1 MPLNKKTQWL
11 FFIRNYFLA
20 ISTMNNDVTKPFDR
34 FWALLK
40 PDSKDISDIYL
51 FAIIGGVLSLG
62 LPLGIQAIINFI
74 QAGKVSTSWF
84 LLVGLVV
91 SAIGF
96 SGYMNIAQLRITENL
111 QQRIFARSSLEFATR
126 IPKIQ
131 LRELLMRYAPEW
143 TNRFFDTLTI
153 QKGISKLLIDFTAA
167 SLQIIFGLILLSFY
181 HPFFIIFGFALLILL
196 ALIFRMTAKRGFV
209 TSLAESKYKYK
220 VANWLEEV
228 ARNRMTFKHLGSN
241 GILLKRT
248 DDYLQGYLK
257 SRDAHFKVLMQ
268 QYIYLIGFKVLIA
281 LALLIIGG
289 LLVLN
294 QQMNIGQFVAAE
306 IIIVLVLNSVE
317 KLIVSLE
324 MVYDVLTAIEKI
336 GEITD
341 LPLDAQEGLIMQQT
355 EAFTIEIDQLEY
367 LTTWSH
373 TPLLS
378 NLSCRFEAG
387 KFYHIQDF
395 KGNQAQGLFLMITA
409 MALPNKGQ
417 VLINGV
423 PTSNLHPEKLRS
435 QIASLSYHDQLIYG
449 TVLDNIVMG
458 RNFTIEQVT
467 EVATA
472 IGLNQ
477 HVFALT
483 DAYQTVLN
491 PEASTLDRQLIT
503 LIILCRALIAKPAV
517 LLWDTHIHY
526 LPNHELE
533 LVLNHL
539 QQNFKGTVLMASI
552 HENNLSLIHEKLIL
566 C

>member
-1 MPLNKKTQWL
+1 MNK
-11 FFIRNYFLA
+11 
-20 ISTMNNDVTKPFDR
+20 DVSKPYER

-51 FAIIGGVLSLG
+51 FAIIGGLLSLG

-111 QQRIFARSSLEFATR
+111 QQRIFTRSALEFATR

-131 LRELLMRYAPEW
+131 LRELLLRYAPEW

-167 SLQIIFGLILLSFY
+167 SLQILFGLILLSFY
-181 HPFFIIFGFALLILL
+181 HPFFIIFGFALLLL
-196 ALIFRMTAKRGFV
+196 LILIFRMTAKRGFV
-209 TSLAESKYKYK
+209 TSLDESKYKYK

-228 ARNRMTFKHLGSN
+228 ARNRLTFKHLGNN
-241 GILLKRT
+241 GILLKRSDT
-248 DDYLQGYLK
+248 YLQGYLK
-257 SRDAHFKVLMQ
+257 SRDAHFKVLVQ
-268 QYIYLIGFKVLIA
+268 QYKYLIGFKMLIA

-289 LLVLN
+289 LLVLS

-341 LPLDAQEGLIMQQT
+341 LPLDSEEG
-355 EAFTIEIDQLEY
+355 IELQKVPALAIEVSELEY
-367 LTTWSH
+367 QTSWSQ
-373 TPLLS
+373 TPLLA

-395 KGNQAQGLFLMITA
+395 EGNKAQGLFLMITA

-417 VLINGV
+417 VLINGI
-423 PTSNLHPEKLRS
+423 PTSNLNVDTLRT
-435 QIASLSYHDQLIYG
+435 QIASLSHHDQLIYG
-449 TVLDNIVMG
+449 TVLENITMG
-458 RNFTIEQVT
+458 RNCDISQVM
-467 EVATA
+467 ELAAA
-472 IGLNQ
+472 IGLD
-477 HVFALT
+477 HKVLALT

-503 LIILCRALIAKPAV
+503 LVLLCRALVSNPAV
-517 LLWDTHIHY
+517 ILWDTHTHY
-526 LPNHELE
+526 LSNTTLE
-533 LVLNHL
+533 SVLKYLTNAY
-539 QQNFKGTVLMASI
+539 KGTLLLASI
-552 HENNLSLIHEKLIL
+552 DEHNLSLNHEKLIL

>member
-1 MPLNKKTQWL
+1 MNK
-11 FFIRNYFLA
+11 
-20 ISTMNNDVTKPFDR
+20 DVTKPYER

-51 FAIIGGVLSLG
+51 FAIIGGLLSLG

-111 QQRIFARSSLEFATR
+111 QQRIFTRSALEFATR
-126 IPKIQ
+126 MPKIQ
-131 LRELLMRYAPEW
+131 LRELLLRYAPEW

-167 SLQIIFGLILLSFY
+167 TLQILFGLILLSFY
-181 HPFFIIFGFALLILL
+181 HPFFIIFGFALLLLL
-196 ALIFRMTAKRGFV
+196 AFIFRMTAKRGFV
-209 TSLAESKYKYK
+209 TSLDESKYKYK
-220 VANWLEEV
+220 IANWLEEI
-228 ARNRMTFKHLGSN
+228 ARNRLTFKHLGSS
-241 GILLKRT
+241 GILLKRSDT
-248 DDYLQGYLK
+248 FLQGYLK
-257 SRDAHFKVLMQ
+257 SRDAHFKVLVQ
-268 QYIYLIGFKVLIA
+268 QYKYLIGFKVLIA

-341 LPLDAQEGLIMQQT
+341 LPLDSEEGIQLQKEEALTIDIQQLVY
-355 EAFTIEIDQLEY
+355 Q
-367 LTTWSH
+367 TTWSQ
-373 TPLLS
+373 TPLLQQ
-378 NLSCRFEAG
+378 LSCRFEAG

-395 KGNQAQGLFLMITA
+395 EGNQAQGLFLMIAA
-409 MALPNKGQ
+409 MALPNEGQ
-417 VLINGV
+417 VLINGI
-423 PTSNLHPEKLRS
+423 PTSNLCAQTLRS
-435 QIASLSYHDQLIYG
+435 QIASLSHHDQLIYG
-449 TVLDNIVMG
+449 SVLENILMG
-458 RNFTIEQVT
+458 RDHSVEQVLSI
-467 EVATA
+467 AAA
-472 IGLNQ
+472 IGLDQ
-477 HVFALT
+477 KVMELT
-483 DAYQTVLN
+483 NAYQTILN

-503 LIILCRALIAKPAV
+503 LVILCRALIAAPSV
-517 LLWDTHIHY
+517 LLWDTHTHY
-526 LPNHELE
+526 LSNSTLE
-533 LVLNHL
+533 IVLKYLEN
-539 QQNFKGTVLMASI
+539 NYKGTVLLASI
-552 HENNLSLIHEKLIL
+552 NEHNLSLNHEKLIL

>member
-1 MPLNKKTQWL
+1 
-11 FFIRNYFLA
+11 
-20 ISTMNNDVTKPFDR
+20 MNNDVTKPFDR

-96 SGYMNIAQLRITENL
+96 SGYMNIAQLRITESL

-131 LRELLMRYAPEW
+131 LRELLLRYAPEW

-167 SLQIIFGLILLSFY
+167 SLQILFGLILLSFY
-181 HPFFIIFGFALLILL
+181 HPFFIIFGFALLLL
-196 ALIFRMTAKRGFV
+196 LVWIFRMTAKRGFV
-209 TSLAESKYKYK
+209 TSLDESKYKYK
-220 VANWLEEV
+220 VANWLEEI

-257 SRDAHFKVLMQ
+257 SRDAHFKVLVQ

-341 LPLDAQEGLIMQQT
+341 LPLDTTEGLSIEKT
-355 EAFTIEIDQLEY
+355 DALNIEIDQLEY
-367 LTTWSH
+367 QTTWSR

-378 NLSCRFEAG
+378 NLTCHFEAG

-395 KGNQAQGLFLMITA
+395 KGNQAQGLFLMIAA

-423 PTSNLHPEKLRS
+423 PTSNLQPEHLRA
-435 QIASLSYHDQLIYG
+435 QIASLSHHDQLIYG
-449 TVLDNIVMG
+449 TVLENIVMG
-458 RNFTIEQVT
+458 RNYSIEQVLA
-467 EVATA
+467 VATA
-472 IGLNQ
+472 VGLDQ
-477 HVFALT
+477 HVLALT

-503 LIILCRALIAKPAV
+503 LVILCRALIAQPAV
-517 LLWDTHIHY
+517 LLWDTHNHY
-526 LPNHELE
+526 LPHTELE
-533 LVLNHL
+533 AVLNHL
-539 QQNFKGTVLMASI
+539 QQNFKGTLLLASI
-552 HENNLSLIHEKLIL
+552 HENNVSLIHEKLIL

>member
-1 MPLNKKTQWL
+1 MNK
-11 FFIRNYFLA
+11 
-20 ISTMNNDVTKPFDR
+20 DVSKPYER

-51 FAIIGGVLSLG
+51 FAIIGGLLSLG

-111 QQRIFARSSLEFATR
+111 QQRIFTRSALEFATR

-131 LRELLMRYAPEW
+131 LRELLLRYAPEW

-167 SLQIIFGLILLSFY
+167 SLQILFGLILLSFY
-181 HPFFIIFGFALLILL
+181 HPFFIIFGFALLLL
-196 ALIFRMTAKRGFV
+196 LILIFRMTAKRGFV
-209 TSLAESKYKYK
+209 TSLDESKYKYK

-228 ARNRMTFKHLGSN
+228 ARNRLTFKHLGNN
-241 GILLKRT
+241 GILLKRSDT
-248 DDYLQGYLK
+248 YLQGYLK
-257 SRDAHFKVLMQ
+257 SRDAHFKVLVQ
-268 QYIYLIGFKVLIA
+268 QYKYLIGFKMLIA

-289 LLVLN
+289 LLVLS

-341 LPLDAQEGLIMQQT
+341 LPLDSEEG
-355 EAFTIEIDQLEY
+355 IELQKVPALAIEVSELEY
-367 LTTWSH
+367 QTSWSQ
-373 TPLLS
+373 TPLLA

-395 KGNQAQGLFLMITA
+395 EGNKAQGLFLMITA

-417 VLINGV
+417 VLINGI
-423 PTSNLHPEKLRS
+423 PTSNLNVDTLRT
-435 QIASLSYHDQLIYG
+435 QIASLSHHDQLIYG
-449 TVLDNIVMG
+449 TVLENITMG
-458 RNFTIEQVT
+458 RNFDISQVM
-467 EVATA
+467 ELAAA
-472 IGLNQ
+472 IGLD
-477 HVFALT
+477 HKVLALT

-503 LIILCRALIAKPAV
+503 LVLLCRALVSNPAV
-517 LLWDTHIHY
+517 ILWDTHTHY
-526 LPNHELE
+526 LSNTTLE
-533 LVLNHL
+533 SVLKYL
-539 QQNFKGTVLMASI
+539 TDAYKGTLLLASI
-552 HENNLSLIHEKLIL
+552 DEHNLSLNHEKLIL

>member
-1 MPLNKKTQWL
+1 MNK
-11 FFIRNYFLA
+11 
-20 ISTMNNDVTKPFDR
+20 DVSKPYER

-51 FAIIGGVLSLG
+51 FAIIGGLLSLG

-111 QQRIFARSSLEFATR
+111 QQRIFTRSALEFATR

-131 LRELLMRYAPEW
+131 LRELLLRYAPEW

-167 SLQIIFGLILLSFY
+167 SLQILFGLILLSFY
-181 HPFFIIFGFALLILL
+181 HPFFIIFGFALLLL
-196 ALIFRMTAKRGFV
+196 LILIFRMTAKRGFV
-209 TSLAESKYKYK
+209 TSLDESKYKYK

-228 ARNRMTFKHLGSN
+228 ARNRLTFKHLGNN
-241 GILLKRT
+241 GILLKRSDT
-248 DDYLQGYLK
+248 YLQGYLK
-257 SRDAHFKVLMQ
+257 SRDAHFKVLVQ
-268 QYIYLIGFKVLIA
+268 QYKYLIGFKMLIA

-289 LLVLN
+289 LLVLS

-341 LPLDAQEGLIMQQT
+341 LPLDSEEGIELQQVP
-355 EAFTIEIDQLEY
+355 ALAIEVAQLEY
-367 LTTWSH
+367 QTSWSQ
-373 TPLLS
+373 TPLLA

-395 KGNQAQGLFLMITA
+395 EGNKAQGLFLMITA

-417 VLINGV
+417 VLINGI
-423 PTSNLHPEKLRS
+423 PTSNLNVQTLRT
-435 QIASLSYHDQLIYG
+435 QIASLSHHDQLIYG
-449 TVLDNIVMG
+449 TVLENITMG
-458 RNFTIEQVT
+458 RNCDISVVMELAV
-467 EVATA
+467 A
-472 IGLNQ
+472 IGLD
-477 HVFALT
+477 HKVLVLT

-503 LIILCRALIAKPAV
+503 LVLLCRALVANPAV
-517 LLWDTHIHY
+517 ILWDTHTHY
-526 LPNHELE
+526 LSNTTLE
-533 LVLNHL
+533 SVLKYLTNAY
-539 QQNFKGTVLMASI
+539 KGTLLLASI
-552 HENNLSLIHEKLIL
+552 DEHNLSLNHEKLIL

>member
-1 MPLNKKTQWL
+1 MQSL
-11 FFIRNYFLA
+11 FFTHNYFLA
-20 ISTMNNDVTKPFDR
+20 ISIMNKDVSKPYER

-51 FAIIGGVLSLG
+51 FAIIGGLLSLG

-111 QQRIFARSSLEFATR
+111 QQRIFTRSALEFATR

-131 LRELLMRYAPEW
+131 LRELLLRYAPEW

-167 SLQIIFGLILLSFY
+167 SLQILFGLILLSFY
-181 HPFFIIFGFALLILL
+181 HPFFIIFGFALLLL
-196 ALIFRMTAKRGFV
+196 LILIFRMTAKRGFV
-209 TSLAESKYKYK
+209 TSLDESKYKYK

-228 ARNRMTFKHLGSN
+228 ARNRLTFKHLGNN
-241 GILLKRT
+241 GILLKRSDT
-248 DDYLQGYLK
+248 YLQGYLK
-257 SRDAHFKVLMQ
+257 SRDAHFKVLVQ
-268 QYIYLIGFKVLIA
+268 QYKYLIGFKMLIA

-289 LLVLN
+289 LLVLS

-341 LPLDAQEGLIMQQT
+341 LPLDSEEG
-355 EAFTIEIDQLEY
+355 IELQKVPALAIEVSELEY
-367 LTTWSH
+367 QTSWSQ
-373 TPLLS
+373 TPLLA

-395 KGNQAQGLFLMITA
+395 EGNKAQGLFLMITA

-417 VLINGV
+417 VLINGI
-423 PTSNLHPEKLRS
+423 PTSNLNVDTLRT
-435 QIASLSYHDQLIYG
+435 QIASLSHHDQLIYG
-449 TVLDNIVMG
+449 TVLENITMG
-458 RNFTIEQVT
+458 RNCDISQVM
-467 EVATA
+467 ELAAA
-472 IGLNQ
+472 IGLD
-477 HVFALT
+477 HKVLALT

-503 LIILCRALIAKPAV
+503 LVLLCRALIANPAV
-517 LLWDTHIHY
+517 ILWDTHTHY
-526 LPNHELE
+526 LSNTTLE
-533 LVLNHL
+533 SVLKYL
-539 QQNFKGTVLMASI
+539 TDAYEGTLLLASI
-552 HENNLSLIHEKLIL
+552 DEHNLSLNHEKLIL

>member
-1 MPLNKKTQWL
+1 MNK
-11 FFIRNYFLA
+11 
-20 ISTMNNDVTKPFDR
+20 DVTKPYER

-51 FAIIGGVLSLG
+51 FAIIGGLLSLG

-111 QQRIFARSSLEFATR
+111 QQRIFTRSALEFATR
-126 IPKIQ
+126 MPKIQ
-131 LRELLMRYAPEW
+131 LRELLLRYAPEW

-167 SLQIIFGLILLSFY
+167 TLQILFGLILLSFY
-181 HPFFIIFGFALLILL
+181 HPFFIIFGFALLLLL
-196 ALIFRMTAKRGFV
+196 AFIFRMTAKRGFV
-209 TSLAESKYKYK
+209 TSLDESKYKYK
-220 VANWLEEV
+220 IANWLEEI
-228 ARNRMTFKHLGSN
+228 ARNRLTFKHLGSS
-241 GILLKRT
+241 GILLKRSDT
-248 DDYLQGYLK
+248 FLQGYLK
-257 SRDAHFKVLMQ
+257 SRDAHFKVLVQ
-268 QYIYLIGFKVLIA
+268 QYKYLIGFKVLIA

-341 LPLDAQEGLIMQQT
+341 LPLDSEEGIQLQKEEALTIDIQQLVY
-355 EAFTIEIDQLEY
+355 Q
-367 LTTWSH
+367 TTWSQ
-373 TPLLS
+373 TPILQQ
-378 NLSCRFEAG
+378 LSCRFEAG

-395 KGNQAQGLFLMITA
+395 EGNQAQGLFLMIAA
-409 MALPNKGQ
+409 MALPNEGQ
-417 VLINGV
+417 VLINGI
-423 PTSNLHPEKLRS
+423 PTSNLCAQTLRS
-435 QIASLSYHDQLIYG
+435 QIASLSHHDQLIYG
-449 TVLDNIVMG
+449 SVLENILMG
-458 RNFTIEQVT
+458 RDHSLDHVLSI
-467 EVATA
+467 AAA
-472 IGLNQ
+472 IGLDQ
-477 HVFALT
+477 KVMELT
-483 DAYQTVLN
+483 NAYQTILN

-503 LIILCRALIAKPAV
+503 LVILCRALVAAPSV
-517 LLWDTHIHY
+517 LLWDTHTHY
-526 LPNHELE
+526 LSNSTLE
-533 LVLNHL
+533 TVLKYLEN
-539 QQNFKGTVLMASI
+539 NYKGTVLLASI
-552 HENNLSLIHEKLIL
+552 NEHNLSLNHEKLIL

>member
-1 MPLNKKTQWL
+1 MQSL
-11 FFIRNYFLA
+11 FFTHNYFLA
-20 ISTMNNDVTKPFDR
+20 ISIMNKDVSKPYER

-51 FAIIGGVLSLG
+51 FAIIGGLLSLG

-111 QQRIFARSSLEFATR
+111 QQRIFTRSALEFATR

-131 LRELLMRYAPEW
+131 LRELLLRYAPEW

-167 SLQIIFGLILLSFY
+167 SLQILFGLILLSFY
-181 HPFFIIFGFALLILL
+181 HPFFIIFGFALLLL
-196 ALIFRMTAKRGFV
+196 LILIFRMTAKRGFV
-209 TSLAESKYKYK
+209 TSLDESKYKYK

-228 ARNRMTFKHLGSN
+228 ARNRLTFKHLGNN
-241 GILLKRT
+241 GILLKRSDT
-248 DDYLQGYLK
+248 YLQGYLK
-257 SRDAHFKVLMQ
+257 SRDAHFKVLVQ
-268 QYIYLIGFKVLIA
+268 QYKYLIGFKMLIA

-289 LLVLN
+289 LLVLS

-341 LPLDAQEGLIMQQT
+341 LPLDSEEG
-355 EAFTIEIDQLEY
+355 IELQKVPALAIEVSELEY
-367 LTTWSH
+367 QTSWSQ
-373 TPLLS
+373 TPLLA

-395 KGNQAQGLFLMITA
+395 EGNKAQGLFLMITA

-417 VLINGV
+417 VLINGI
-423 PTSNLHPEKLRS
+423 PTSNLNVDTLRT
-435 QIASLSYHDQLIYG
+435 QIASLSHHDQLIYG
-449 TVLDNIVMG
+449 TVLENITMG
-458 RNFTIEQVT
+458 RNCDISQVM
-467 EVATA
+467 ELAAA
-472 IGLNQ
+472 IGLD
-477 HVFALT
+477 HKVLALT

-503 LIILCRALIAKPAV
+503 LVLLCRALIANPAV
-517 LLWDTHIHY
+517 ILWDTHTHY
-526 LPNHELE
+526 LSNTTLE
-533 LVLNHL
+533 SVLKYL
-539 QQNFKGTVLMASI
+539 TYAYKGTLLLASI
-552 HENNLSLIHEKLIL
+552 DEHNLSLNHEKLIL

>member
-1 MPLNKKTQWL
+1 MNK
-11 FFIRNYFLA
+11 
-20 ISTMNNDVTKPFDR
+20 DVSKPYER

-51 FAIIGGVLSLG
+51 FAIIGGLLSLG

-111 QQRIFARSSLEFATR
+111 QQRIFTRSALEFATR

-131 LRELLMRYAPEW
+131 LRELLLRYAPEW

-167 SLQIIFGLILLSFY
+167 SLQILFGLILLSFY
-181 HPFFIIFGFALLILL
+181 HPFFIIFGFALLLL
-196 ALIFRMTAKRGFV
+196 LILIFRMTAKRGFV
-209 TSLAESKYKYK
+209 TSLDESKYKYK

-228 ARNRMTFKHLGSN
+228 ARNRLTFKHLGNN
-241 GILLKRT
+241 GILLKRSDT
-248 DDYLQGYLK
+248 YLQGYLK
-257 SRDAHFKVLMQ
+257 SRDAHFKVLVQ
-268 QYIYLIGFKVLIA
+268 QYKYLIGFKMLIA

-289 LLVLN
+289 LLVLS

-341 LPLDAQEGLIMQQT
+341 LPLDSEEG
-355 EAFTIEIDQLEY
+355 IELQKVPALAIEVSELEY
-367 LTTWSH
+367 QTSWSQ
-373 TPLLS
+373 TPLLA

-395 KGNQAQGLFLMITA
+395 EGNKAQGLFLMITA

-417 VLINGV
+417 VLINGI
-423 PTSNLHPEKLRS
+423 PTSNLNVDTLRT
-435 QIASLSYHDQLIYG
+435 QIASLSHHDQLIYG
-449 TVLDNIVMG
+449 TVLENITMG
-458 RNFTIEQVT
+458 RNFDISQVM
-467 EVATA
+467 ELAAA
-472 IGLNQ
+472 IGLD
-477 HVFALT
+477 HKVLALT

-491 PEASTLDRQLIT
+491 PEASTLDRQLVT
-503 LIILCRALIAKPAV
+503 LVLLCRALVSNPAV
-517 LLWDTHIHY
+517 ILWDTHTHY
-526 LPNHELE
+526 LSNTTLE
-533 LVLNHL
+533 SVLKYL
-539 QQNFKGTVLMASI
+539 TDAYKGTLLLASI
-552 HENNLSLIHEKLIL
+552 DEHNLSLNHEKLIL

>member
-1 MPLNKKTQWL
+1 MNK
-11 FFIRNYFLA
+11 
-20 ISTMNNDVTKPFDR
+20 DVTKPYER

-51 FAIIGGVLSLG
+51 FAIIGGLLSLG

-111 QQRIFARSSLEFATR
+111 QQRIFTRSALEFATR
-126 IPKIQ
+126 MPKIQ
-131 LRELLMRYAPEW
+131 LRELLLRYAPEW

-167 SLQIIFGLILLSFY
+167 TLQILFGLILLSFY
-181 HPFFIIFGFALLILL
+181 HPFFIIFGFALLLLL
-196 ALIFRMTAKRGFV
+196 AFIFRMTAKRGFV
-209 TSLAESKYKYK
+209 TSLDESKYKYK
-220 VANWLEEV
+220 IANWLEEI
-228 ARNRMTFKHLGSN
+228 ARNRLTFKHLGSS
-241 GILLKRT
+241 GILLKRSDT
-248 DDYLQGYLK
+248 FLQGYLK
-257 SRDAHFKVLMQ
+257 SRDAHFKVLVQ
-268 QYIYLIGFKVLIA
+268 QYKYLIGFKVLIA

-341 LPLDAQEGLIMQQT
+341 LPLDSEEGIQLQKEEALTIDIQQLVY
-355 EAFTIEIDQLEY
+355 Q
-367 LTTWSH
+367 TTWSQ
-373 TPLLS
+373 TPLLQE
-378 NLSCRFEAG
+378 LSCRFEAG

-395 KGNQAQGLFLMITA
+395 EGNQAQGLFLMIAA
-409 MALPNKGQ
+409 MALPNEGQ
-417 VLINGV
+417 VLINGI
-423 PTSNLHPEKLRS
+423 PTSNLCAQTLRS
-435 QIASLSYHDQLIYG
+435 QIASLSHHDQLIYG
-449 TVLDNIVMG
+449 SVLENILMG
-458 RNFTIEQVT
+458 RDYSVEQVLSI
-467 EVATA
+467 AAA
-472 IGLNQ
+472 IGLDQ
-477 HVFALT
+477 KVMELT
-483 DAYQTVLN
+483 NAYQTILN

-503 LIILCRALIAKPAV
+503 LVILCRALIAAPSV
-517 LLWDTHIHY
+517 LLWDTHTHY
-526 LPNHELE
+526 LSNSTLE
-533 LVLNHL
+533 IVLKYLEN
-539 QQNFKGTVLMASI
+539 NYKGTVLLASI
-552 HENNLSLIHEKLIL
+552 NEHNLSLNHEKLIL

>member
-1 MPLNKKTQWL
+1 
-11 FFIRNYFLA
+11 
-20 ISTMNNDVTKPFDR
+20 MNQDVSKPYER

-51 FAIIGGVLSLG
+51 FAIIGGLLSLG

-111 QQRIFARSSLEFATR
+111 QQRIFTRSALEFATR

-131 LRELLMRYAPEW
+131 LRELLLRYAPEW

-167 SLQIIFGLILLSFY
+167 SLQILFGLILLSFY
-181 HPFFIIFGFALLILL
+181 HPFFIIFGFALLLL
-196 ALIFRMTAKRGFV
+196 LILIFRMTAKRGFV
-209 TSLAESKYKYK
+209 TSLDESKYKYK

-228 ARNRMTFKHLGSN
+228 ARNRLTFKHLGNN
-241 GILLKRT
+241 GILLKRSDT
-248 DDYLQGYLK
+248 YLQGYLK
-257 SRDAHFKVLMQ
+257 SRDAHFKVLVQ
-268 QYIYLIGFKVLIA
+268 QYKYLIGFKMLIA

-289 LLVLN
+289 LLVLS

-341 LPLDAQEGLIMQQT
+341 LPLDPEEG
-355 EAFTIEIDQLEY
+355 IELQKVPALAIEVSELEY
-367 LTTWSH
+367 QTSWSQ
-373 TPLLS
+373 TPLLA

-395 KGNQAQGLFLMITA
+395 EGNKAQGLFLMITA

-417 VLINGV
+417 VLINGI
-423 PTSNLHPEKLRS
+423 PTSNLNVDTLRT
-435 QIASLSYHDQLIYG
+435 QIASLSHHDQLIYG
-449 TVLDNIVMG
+449 TVLENITMG
-458 RNFTIEQVT
+458 RNCDISQVM
-467 EVATA
+467 ELAAA
-472 IGLNQ
+472 IGLD
-477 HVFALT
+477 HKVLALT

-503 LIILCRALIAKPAV
+503 LVLLCRALVSNPAV
-517 LLWDTHIHY
+517 ILWDTHTHY
-526 LPNHELE
+526 LSNTTLE
-533 LVLNHL
+533 GVLKYLTNAY
-539 QQNFKGTVLMASI
+539 KGTLLLASI
-552 HENNLSLIHEKLIL
+552 DEHNLSLNHEKLIL

>member
-1 MPLNKKTQWL
+1 MNK
-11 FFIRNYFLA
+11 
-20 ISTMNNDVTKPFDR
+20 DVTKPYER

-51 FAIIGGVLSLG
+51 FAIIGGLLSLG

-111 QQRIFARSSLEFATR
+111 QQRIFTRSALEFATR
-126 IPKIQ
+126 MPKIQ
-131 LRELLMRYAPEW
+131 LRELLLRYAPEW

-167 SLQIIFGLILLSFY
+167 TLQILFGLILLSFY
-181 HPFFIIFGFALLILL
+181 HPFFIIFGFALLLLL
-196 ALIFRMTAKRGFV
+196 AFIFRMTAKRGFV
-209 TSLAESKYKYK
+209 TSLDESKYKYK
-220 VANWLEEV
+220 IANWLEEI
-228 ARNRMTFKHLGSN
+228 ARNRLTFKHLGSS
-241 GILLKRT
+241 GILLKRSDT
-248 DDYLQGYLK
+248 FLQGYLK
-257 SRDAHFKVLMQ
+257 SRDAHFKVLVQ
-268 QYIYLIGFKVLIA
+268 QYKYLIGFKVLIA

-341 LPLDAQEGLIMQQT
+341 LPLDSEEGIQLQKEEALTIDIQQLVY
-355 EAFTIEIDQLEY
+355 Q
-367 LTTWSH
+367 TTWSQ
-373 TPLLS
+373 TPLLQQ
-378 NLSCRFEAG
+378 LSCRFEAG

-395 KGNQAQGLFLMITA
+395 EGNQAQGLFLMIAA
-409 MALPNKGQ
+409 MALPNEGQ
-417 VLINGV
+417 VLINGI
-423 PTSNLHPEKLRS
+423 PTSNLCAQTLRS
-435 QIASLSYHDQLIYG
+435 QIASLSHHDQLIYG
-449 TVLDNIVMG
+449 SVLENILMG
-458 RNFTIEQVT
+458 RDHSLDHVLSI
-467 EVATA
+467 AAA
-472 IGLNQ
+472 IGLDQ
-477 HVFALT
+477 KVMELT
-483 DAYQTVLN
+483 NAYQTILN

-503 LIILCRALIAKPAV
+503 LVILCRALVAAPSV
-517 LLWDTHIHY
+517 LLWDTHTHY
-526 LPNHELE
+526 LSNSTLE
-533 LVLNHL
+533 TVLKYLEN
-539 QQNFKGTVLMASI
+539 NYKGTVLLASI
-552 HENNLSLIHEKLIL
+552 NEHNLSLNHEKLIL

>member
-1 MPLNKKTQWL
+1 
-11 FFIRNYFLA
+11 
-20 ISTMNNDVTKPFDR
+20 MNNDVTKPFDR

-96 SGYMNIAQLRITENL
+96 SGYMNIAQLRITESL

-131 LRELLMRYAPEW
+131 LRELLLRYAPEW

-167 SLQIIFGLILLSFY
+167 SLQILFGLILLSFY
-181 HPFFIIFGFALLILL
+181 HPFFIIFGFALLLL
-196 ALIFRMTAKRGFV
+196 LVWIFRMTAKRGFV
-209 TSLAESKYKYK
+209 TSLQESKYKYK
-220 VANWLEEV
+220 VANWLEEI
-228 ARNRMTFKHLGSN
+228 ARNRMTFKHLGSG

-257 SRDAHFKVLMQ
+257 SRDAHFKVLVQ

-341 LPLDAQEGLIMQQT
+341 LPLDTPDGLIIEKT
-355 EAFTIEIDQLEY
+355 DALTIEIDQLEY
-367 LTTWSH
+367 LTTWSRN
-373 TPLLS
+373 PLLS

-395 KGNQAQGLFLMITA
+395 KGNQAQGLFLMIAA

-423 PTSNLHPEKLRS
+423 PTSNLQPEKLRA
-435 QIASLSYHDQLIYG
+435 QIASLSHHDQLIYG
-449 TVLDNIVMG
+449 TVLENIVMG
-458 RNFTIEQVT
+458 RNYTIEQVLA
-467 EVATA
+467 VATA
-472 IGLNQ
+472 VGLDR
-477 HVFALT
+477 HVLALT

-503 LIILCRALIAKPAV
+503 LVILCRALIARPAV
-517 LLWDTHIHY
+517 LLWDTHNHY
-526 LPNHELE
+526 LPNDELE
-533 LVLNHL
+533 VVLNHL
-539 QQNFKGTVLMASI
+539 QQHYKGTVLLASI

>member
-1 MPLNKKTQWL
+1 MQSL
-11 FFIRNYFLA
+11 FFTHNYFLA
-20 ISTMNNDVTKPFDR
+20 ISIMNKDVSKPYER

-51 FAIIGGVLSLG
+51 FAIIGGLLSLG

-111 QQRIFARSSLEFATR
+111 QQRIFTRSALEFATR

-131 LRELLMRYAPEW
+131 LRELLLRYAPEW

-167 SLQIIFGLILLSFY
+167 SLQILFGLILLSFY
-181 HPFFIIFGFALLILL
+181 HPFFIIFGFALLLL
-196 ALIFRMTAKRGFV
+196 LILIFRMTAKRGFV
-209 TSLAESKYKYK
+209 TSLDESKYKYK

-228 ARNRMTFKHLGSN
+228 ARNRLTFKHLGNN
-241 GILLKRT
+241 GILLKRSDT
-248 DDYLQGYLK
+248 YLQGYLK
-257 SRDAHFKVLMQ
+257 SRDAHFKVLVQ
-268 QYIYLIGFKVLIA
+268 QYKYLIGFKMLIA

-289 LLVLN
+289 LLVLS

-341 LPLDAQEGLIMQQT
+341 LPLDSEEG
-355 EAFTIEIDQLEY
+355 IELQKVPALAIEVSELEY
-367 LTTWSH
+367 QTSWSQ
-373 TPLLS
+373 TPLLA

-395 KGNQAQGLFLMITA
+395 EGNKAQGLFLMITA
-409 MALPNKGQ
+409 MAVPNKGQ
-417 VLINGV
+417 VLINGI
-423 PTSNLHPEKLRS
+423 PTSNLNVDTLRT
-435 QIASLSYHDQLIYG
+435 QIASLSHHDQLIYG
-449 TVLDNIVMG
+449 TVLENITMG
-458 RNFTIEQVT
+458 RNCDISQVM
-467 EVATA
+467 ELAAA
-472 IGLNQ
+472 IGLD
-477 HVFALT
+477 HKVLALT

-503 LIILCRALIAKPAV
+503 LVLLCRALVSNPAV
-517 LLWDTHIHY
+517 ILWDTHTHY
-526 LPNHELE
+526 LSNTTLE
-533 LVLNHL
+533 SVLKYL
-539 QQNFKGTVLMASI
+539 TDAYEGTLLLASI
-552 HENNLSLIHEKLIL
+552 DEHNLSLNHEKLIL

>member
-1 MPLNKKTQWL
+1 MNK
-11 FFIRNYFLA
+11 NV
-20 ISTMNNDVTKPFDR
+20 NKPFER

-51 FAIIGGVLSLG
+51 FAIVGGVLSLG

-111 QQRIFARSSLEFATR
+111 QQRIFTRSSLEFATR
-126 IPKIQ
+126 MPKIQ
-131 LRELLMRYAPEW
+131 LRELLLRYAPEW

-167 SLQIIFGLILLSFY
+167 SLQILFGLILLSFY
-181 HPFFIIFGFALLILL
+181 HPFFIIFGFALLLLL
-196 ALIFRMTAKRGFV
+196 AFIFRMTARKGFV
-209 TSLAESKYKYK
+209 TSLEESKYKYK
-220 VANWLEEV
+220 VANWLEEI
-228 ARNRMTFKHLGSN
+228 ARNRMTFKHLGN
-241 GILLKRT
+241 EGILLKRT
-248 DDYLQGYLK
+248 DTFLQGYLK
-257 SRDAHFKVLMQ
+257 SRDAHFKVLVQ
-268 QYIYLIGFKVLIA
+268 QYKYLIGFKVLIA

-341 LPLDAQEGLIMQQT
+341 LPLDSQEGLVLESKT
-355 EAFTIEIDQLEY
+355 ALSIEIDQLEY
-367 LTTWSH
+367 QTSWSNK
-373 TPLLS
+373 PLLS
-378 NLSCRFEAG
+378 NLTCRFEAG

-395 KGNQAQGLFLMITA
+395 KGNQAQGLFLMIAA

-417 VLINGV
+417 VRIDGI
-423 PTSNLHPEKLRS
+423 PTSNLSPDQLRS
-435 QIASLSYHDQLIYG
+435 QISSLSHHDQLIYG
-449 TVLDNIVMG
+449 TVLENIVMG
-458 RNFTIEQVT
+458 RNYSIE
-467 EVATA
+467 EVLVVSKAV
-472 IGLNQ
+472 GLDQ
-477 HVFALT
+477 YVLALK
-483 DAYQTVLN
+483 DSYQTVLN
-491 PEASTLDRQLIT
+491 PEASTLERQLIT
-503 LIILCRALIAKPAV
+503 LVILSRALIAQPAL
-517 LLWDTHIHY
+517 LLWDTHVHY
-526 LPNHELE
+526 LPNEE
-533 LVLNHL
+533 L
-539 QQNFKGTVLMASI
+539 QQVLEHMQKQFKGTLLLASI
-552 HENNLSLIHEKLIL
+552 HENNLSLLHEKLIL

>member
-1 MPLNKKTQWL
+1 MNKE
-11 FFIRNYFLA
+11 
-20 ISTMNNDVTKPFDR
+20 VTKPFQR

-40 PDSKDISDIYL
+40 PDSKDIRDIYL
-51 FAIIGGVLSLG
+51 FAIVGGILSLG

-111 QQRIFARSSLEFATR
+111 QQRIFTRSALEFATR
-126 IPKIQ
+126 MPKIQ
-131 LRELLMRYAPEW
+131 LRELLLRYAPEW

-167 SLQIIFGLILLSFY
+167 SLQILFGLILLSFY
-181 HPFFIIFGFALLILL
+181 HPFFIIFGFALLLL
-196 ALIFRMTAKRGFV
+196 LVFIFRMTAKRGFV
-209 TSLAESKYKYK
+209 TSLEESKYKYK
-220 VANWLEEV
+220 VANWLEEI
-228 ARNRMTFKHLGSN
+228 ARNRLTFKHLGSE
-241 GILLKRT
+241 GILLKRSDT
-248 DDYLQGYLK
+248 YLQGYLK
-257 SRDAHFKVLMQ
+257 SRDAHFKVLVQ
-268 QYIYLIGFKVLIA
+268 QYKYLIGFKVLIA

-341 LPLDAQEGLIMQQT
+341 LPLDSEEGISLQKA
-355 EAFTIEIDQLEY
+355 EAFTIEIEQLEY
-367 LTTWSH
+367 QTSWSQ

-378 NLSCRFEAG
+378 NLTYRFEAG
-387 KFYHIQDF
+387 KFYHIQDLE
-395 KGNQAQGLFLMITA
+395 GNQAQGLFLMICA

-417 VLINGV
+417 VRINGI
-423 PTSNLHPEKLRS
+423 PTSNLKAAELRA
-435 QIASLSYHDQLIYG
+435 QVASLSHHDQLIYG
-449 TVLDNIVMG
+449 TVLENILMG
-458 RNFTIEQVT
+458 RDYPIA
-467 EVATA
+467 EVIDLAVAVGLDKKVLLLTA
-472 IGLNQ
+472 
-477 HVFALT
+477 
-483 DAYQTVLN
+483 AYQTVLN

-503 LIILCRALIAKPAV
+503 LVILCRALIAQPAV
-517 LLWDTHIHY
+517 LLWDTHTHY
-526 LPNHELE
+526 IADAALQT
-533 LVLNHL
+533 VLNYL
-539 QQNFKGTVLMASI
+539 NSSFKGTVLLASI
-552 HENNLSLIHEKLIL
+552 NEQDLALKHEKLIL

>member
-1 MPLNKKTQWL
+1 MNKKV
-11 FFIRNYFLA
+11 N
-20 ISTMNNDVTKPFDR
+20 KPFER

-51 FAIIGGVLSLG
+51 FAIVGGVLSLG

-111 QQRIFARSSLEFATR
+111 QQRIFTRSSLEFATR
-126 IPKIQ
+126 MPKIQ
-131 LRELLMRYAPEW
+131 LRELLLRYAPEW

-167 SLQIIFGLILLSFY
+167 SLQILFGLILLSFY
-181 HPFFIIFGFALLILL
+181 HPFFIIFGFALLLLL
-196 ALIFRMTAKRGFV
+196 AFIFRMTARKGFV
-209 TSLAESKYKYK
+209 TSLEESKYKYK
-220 VANWLEEV
+220 VANWLEEI
-228 ARNRMTFKHLGSN
+228 ARNRMTFKHLGN
-241 GILLKRT
+241 EGILLKRT
-248 DDYLQGYLK
+248 DTFLQGYLK
-257 SRDAHFKVLMQ
+257 SRDAHFKVLVQ
-268 QYIYLIGFKVLIA
+268 QYKYLIGFKVLIA

-341 LPLDAQEGLIMQQT
+341 LPLDSQEGLVLET
-355 EAFTIEIDQLEY
+355 KTALSIEIDQLEY
-367 LTTWSH
+367 QTSWSNK
-373 TPLLS
+373 PLLS
-378 NLSCRFEAG
+378 NLTCRFEAG

-395 KGNQAQGLFLMITA
+395 KGNQAQGLFLMIAA

-417 VLINGV
+417 VRIDGI
-423 PTSNLHPEKLRS
+423 PTSNLSPDQLRS
-435 QIASLSYHDQLIYG
+435 QIASLSHHDQLIYG
-449 TVLDNIVMG
+449 TVLENIVMG
-458 RNFTIEQVT
+458 RNYSIE
-467 EVATA
+467 EVLVVSKAV
-472 IGLNQ
+472 GLDQ
-477 HVFALT
+477 YVLALK
-483 DAYQTVLN
+483 DSYQTVLN
-491 PEASTLDRQLIT
+491 PEASTLERQLIT
-503 LIILCRALIAKPAV
+503 LVILSRALIAQPAL
-517 LLWDTHIHY
+517 LLWDTHVHY
-526 LPNHELE
+526 LPNEE
-533 LVLNHL
+533 L
-539 QQNFKGTVLMASI
+539 QQVLEHMQKQFKGTLLLASI
-552 HENNLSLIHEKLIL
+552 HENNLSLLHEKLIL

>member
-1 MPLNKKTQWL
+1 MNK
-11 FFIRNYFLA
+11 
-20 ISTMNNDVTKPFDR
+20 DVTKPYER

-51 FAIIGGVLSLG
+51 FAIIGGLLSLG

-111 QQRIFARSSLEFATR
+111 QQRIFTRSALEFATR
-126 IPKIQ
+126 MPKIQ
-131 LRELLMRYAPEW
+131 LRELLLRYAPEW

-167 SLQIIFGLILLSFY
+167 TLQILFGLILLSFY
-181 HPFFIIFGFALLILL
+181 HPFFIIFGFALLLLL
-196 ALIFRMTAKRGFV
+196 AFIFRMTAKRGFV
-209 TSLAESKYKYK
+209 TSLDESKYKYK
-220 VANWLEEV
+220 IANWLEEI
-228 ARNRMTFKHLGSN
+228 ARNRLTFKHLGSS
-241 GILLKRT
+241 GILLKRSDT
-248 DDYLQGYLK
+248 FLQGYLK
-257 SRDAHFKVLMQ
+257 SRDAHFKVLVQ
-268 QYIYLIGFKVLIA
+268 QYKYLIGFKVLIA

-341 LPLDAQEGLIMQQT
+341 LPLDSEEGIQLQKEEALTIDIQQLVY
-355 EAFTIEIDQLEY
+355 Q
-367 LTTWSH
+367 TTWSQ
-373 TPLLS
+373 TPLLQQ
-378 NLSCRFEAG
+378 LSCRFEAG

-395 KGNQAQGLFLMITA
+395 EGNQAQGLFLMIAA
-409 MALPNKGQ
+409 MALPNEGQ
-417 VLINGV
+417 VLINGI
-423 PTSNLHPEKLRS
+423 PTSNLCAQTLRS
-435 QIASLSYHDQLIYG
+435 QIASLSHHDQLIYG
-449 TVLDNIVMG
+449 SVLENILMG
-458 RNFTIEQVT
+458 RDYSVDHVLSI
-467 EVATA
+467 AAA
-472 IGLNQ
+472 IGLDQ
-477 HVFALT
+477 KVMELT
-483 DAYQTVLN
+483 NAYQTILN

-503 LIILCRALIAKPAV
+503 LVILCRALIAAPSV
-517 LLWDTHIHY
+517 LLWDTHTHY
-526 LPNHELE
+526 LSNSTLE
-533 LVLNHL
+533 TVLKYLEN
-539 QQNFKGTVLMASI
+539 NYKGTVLLASI
-552 HENNLSLIHEKLIL
+552 NEHNLSLNHEKLIL

>member
-1 MPLNKKTQWL
+1 MQSL
-11 FFIRNYFLA
+11 FFTHNYFLA
-20 ISTMNNDVTKPFDR
+20 ISIMNKDVSKPYER

-51 FAIIGGVLSLG
+51 FAIIGGLLSLG

-111 QQRIFARSSLEFATR
+111 QQRIFTRSALEFATR

-131 LRELLMRYAPEW
+131 LRELLLRYAPEW

-167 SLQIIFGLILLSFY
+167 SLQILFGLILLSFY
-181 HPFFIIFGFALLILL
+181 HPFFIIFGFALLLL
-196 ALIFRMTAKRGFV
+196 LILIFRMTAKRGFV
-209 TSLAESKYKYK
+209 TSLDESKYKYK

-228 ARNRMTFKHLGSN
+228 ARNRLTFKHLGNN
-241 GILLKRT
+241 GILLKRSDT
-248 DDYLQGYLK
+248 YLQGYLK
-257 SRDAHFKVLMQ
+257 SRDAHFKVLVQ
-268 QYIYLIGFKVLIA
+268 QYKYLIGFKMLIA

-289 LLVLN
+289 LLVLS

-341 LPLDAQEGLIMQQT
+341 LPLDSEEG
-355 EAFTIEIDQLEY
+355 IELQKVPALAIEVSELEY
-367 LTTWSH
+367 QTSWSQ
-373 TPLLS
+373 TPLLA

-395 KGNQAQGLFLMITA
+395 EGNKAQGLFLMITA

-417 VLINGV
+417 VLINGI
-423 PTSNLHPEKLRS
+423 PTSNLNVDTLRT
-435 QIASLSYHDQLIYG
+435 QIASLSHHDQLIYG
-449 TVLDNIVMG
+449 TVLENITMG
-458 RNFTIEQVT
+458 RNCDISQVM
-467 EVATA
+467 ELAAA
-472 IGLNQ
+472 IGLD
-477 HVFALT
+477 HKVLALT

-503 LIILCRALIAKPAV
+503 LVLLCRALIANPAV
-517 LLWDTHIHY
+517 ILWDTHTHY
-526 LPNHELE
+526 LSNTTLE
-533 LVLNHL
+533 SVLKYL
-539 QQNFKGTVLMASI
+539 TDAYKGTLLLASI
-552 HENNLSLIHEKLIL
+552 DEHNLSLNHEKLIL

>member
-1 MPLNKKTQWL
+1 MNK
-11 FFIRNYFLA
+11 
-20 ISTMNNDVTKPFDR
+20 DVSKPYER

-51 FAIIGGVLSLG
+51 FAIIGGLLSLG

-111 QQRIFARSSLEFATR
+111 QQRIFTRSALEFATR

-131 LRELLMRYAPEW
+131 LRELLLRYAPEW

-167 SLQIIFGLILLSFY
+167 SLQILFGLILLSFY
-181 HPFFIIFGFALLILL
+181 HPFFIIFGFALLLL
-196 ALIFRMTAKRGFV
+196 LIFIFRMTAKRGFV
-209 TSLAESKYKYK
+209 TSLEESKYKYK
-220 VANWLEEV
+220 VANWLEEI
-228 ARNRMTFKHLGSN
+228 ARNRLTFKHLGNN
-241 GILLKRT
+241 GILLKRSDT
-248 DDYLQGYLK
+248 YLQGYLK
-257 SRDAHFKVLMQ
+257 SRDAHFKVLVQ
-268 QYIYLIGFKVLIA
+268 QYKYLIGFKMLIA
-281 LALLIIGG
+281 FALLIIGG
-289 LLVLN
+289 LLVLT

-341 LPLDAQEGLIMQQT
+341 LPLDAQEGVSLEKAT
-355 EAFTIEIDQLEY
+355 ALTIEVTQLEY
-367 LTTWSH
+367 QTSWSQ
-373 TPLLS
+373 TPLLAD
-378 NLSCRFEAG
+378 LSCRFEAG
-387 KFYHIQDF
+387 KCYHIQDF
-395 KGNQAQGLFLMITA
+395 EGNKAQGLFLMIAA

-417 VLINGV
+417 VLINGI
-423 PTSNLHPEKLRS
+423 PTSNLKVETLRS
-435 QIASLSYHDQLIYG
+435 QIASLSHHDQLIYG
-449 TVLDNIVMG
+449 TVLENITMG
-458 RNFTIEQVT
+458 RNCDISQVIDLA
-467 EVATA
+467 VAV
-472 IGLNQ
+472 GLDQ
-477 HVFALT
+477 KVLALT

-503 LIILCRALIAKPAV
+503 LVLLCRALIDNPAV
-517 LLWDTHIHY
+517 ILWDTHSHY
-526 LPNHELE
+526 LSNTTLE
-533 LVLNHL
+533 SVLKYLNHAY
-539 QQNFKGTVLMASI
+539 KGTLLLASI
-552 HENNLSLIHEKLIL
+552 DENNLSLNHEKLIL

>member
-1 MPLNKKTQWL
+1 MNK
-11 FFIRNYFLA
+11 
-20 ISTMNNDVTKPFDR
+20 DVSKPYER

-51 FAIIGGVLSLG
+51 FAIIGGLLSLG

-111 QQRIFARSSLEFATR
+111 QQRIFTRSALEFATR

-131 LRELLMRYAPEW
+131 LRELLLRYAPEW

-167 SLQIIFGLILLSFY
+167 SLQILFGLILLSFY
-181 HPFFIIFGFALLILL
+181 HPFFIIFGFALLLL
-196 ALIFRMTAKRGFV
+196 LIFIFRMTAKRGFV
-209 TSLAESKYKYK
+209 TSLEESKYKYK
-220 VANWLEEV
+220 VANWLEEI
-228 ARNRMTFKHLGSN
+228 ARNRLTFKHLGNS
-241 GILLKRT
+241 GILLKRSDT
-248 DDYLQGYLK
+248 YLQGYLK
-257 SRDAHFKVLMQ
+257 SRDAHFKVLVQ
-268 QYIYLIGFKVLIA
+268 QYKYLIGFKMLIA
-281 LALLIIGG
+281 FALLIIGG
-289 LLVLN
+289 LLVLT

-341 LPLDAQEGLIMQQT
+341 LPLDAQEGVSLEKAT
-355 EAFTIEIDQLEY
+355 ALTIEVTQLEY
-367 LTTWSH
+367 QTSWSQ
-373 TPLLS
+373 TPLLAD
-378 NLSCRFEAG
+378 LSCRFEAG
-387 KFYHIQDF
+387 KCYHIQDF
-395 KGNQAQGLFLMITA
+395 EGNKAQGLFLMIAA

-417 VLINGV
+417 VLINGI
-423 PTSNLHPEKLRS
+423 PTSNLKVETLRS
-435 QIASLSYHDQLIYG
+435 QIASLSHHDQLIYG
-449 TVLDNIVMG
+449 TVLENITMG
-458 RNFTIEQVT
+458 RNCDISQVIDLA
-467 EVATA
+467 VAV
-472 IGLNQ
+472 GLDQ
-477 HVFALT
+477 KVLALT

-503 LIILCRALIAKPAV
+503 LVLLCRALVDNPAV
-517 LLWDTHIHY
+517 ILWDTHSHY
-526 LPNHELE
+526 LSNTTLE
-533 LVLNHL
+533 SVLKYLNHAY
-539 QQNFKGTVLMASI
+539 KGTLLLASI
-552 HENNLSLIHEKLIL
+552 DENNLSLNHEKLIL

>member
-1 MPLNKKTQWL
+1 MNK
-11 FFIRNYFLA
+11 
-20 ISTMNNDVTKPFDR
+20 DVTKPFHR
-34 FWALLK
+34 FWAILK
-40 PDSKDISDIYL
+40 PDSKDIRDIYL
-51 FAIIGGVLSLG
+51 FAIVGGILSLG

-96 SGYMNIAQLRITENL
+96 TGYMNIAQLRITENL
-111 QQRIFARSSLEFATR
+111 QQRIFTRSALEFATR

-131 LRELLMRYAPEW
+131 LRELLLRYAPEW

-167 SLQIIFGLILLSFY
+167 SLQILFGLILLSFY
-181 HPFFIIFGFALLILL
+181 HPFFIIFGFALLLLL
-196 ALIFRMTAKRGFV
+196 AFIFRMTAKRGFT
-209 TSLAESKYKYK
+209 TSLDESKYKYK
-220 VANWLEEV
+220 VANWLEEI
-228 ARNRMTFKHLGSN
+228 ARNRLTFKHLGSE
-241 GILLKRT
+241 GILLKRS
-248 DDYLQGYLK
+248 DVYLQGYLK
-257 SRDAHFKVLMQ
+257 SRDSHFKVLVQ

-341 LPLDAQEGLIMQQT
+341 LPLDTQEGL
-355 EAFTIEIDQLEY
+355 ALPSSPALTIEIDQLEY
-367 LTTWSH
+367 QTSWS
-373 TPLLS
+373 TAPLLS
-378 NLSCRFEAG
+378 NLTCRFEAG

-395 KGNQAQGLFLMITA
+395 RGNQAQGLFLMITA

-417 VLINGV
+417 VRINGL
-423 PTSNLHPEKLRS
+423 PTSNLQPAQLRS
-435 QIASLSYHDQLIYG
+435 QIASLSQHDQLIYG
-449 TVLDNIVMG
+449 TVLENIVMG
-458 RNFTIEQVT
+458 RSYPVEQVL
-467 EVATA
+467 EMSAS
-472 IGLNQ
+472 IGLDK
-477 HVFALT
+477 HVLALT

-491 PEASTLDRQLIT
+491 PESNTLDRQLIT
-503 LIILCRALIAKPAV
+503 LIILCRALISNPAA
-517 LLWDTHIHY
+517 LLWDTHTHY
-526 LPNHELE
+526 LSIDELQ
-533 LVLNHL
+533 LVLDYLHRT
-539 QQNFKGTVLMASI
+539 FKGTVLLASI
-552 HENNLSLIHEKLIL
+552 HEYNLSQIHEKLNL

>member
-1 MPLNKKTQWL
+1 MNK
-11 FFIRNYFLA
+11 
-20 ISTMNNDVTKPFDR
+20 DVTKPYER

-51 FAIIGGVLSLG
+51 FAIIGGLLSLG

-96 SGYMNIAQLRITENL
+96 TGYMNIAQLRITENL
-111 QQRIFARSSLEFATR
+111 QQRIFTRSALEFATR
-126 IPKIQ
+126 MPKIQ
-131 LRELLMRYAPEW
+131 LRELLLRYAPEW

-167 SLQIIFGLILLSFY
+167 TLQILFGLILLSFY
-181 HPFFIIFGFALLILL
+181 HPFFIIFGFALLLLL

-209 TSLAESKYKYK
+209 TSLDESKYKYK
-220 VANWLEEV
+220 IANWLEEI
-228 ARNRMTFKHLGSN
+228 ARNRLTFKHLGSS
-241 GILLKRT
+241 GILLKRSDT
-248 DDYLQGYLK
+248 FLQGYLK
-257 SRDAHFKVLMQ
+257 SRDAHFKVLVQ
-268 QYIYLIGFKVLIA
+268 QYKYLIGFKVLIA

-341 LPLDAQEGLIMQQT
+341 LPLDAEEGIQLQKE
-355 EAFTIEIDQLEY
+355 EAYSIEIQQLVY
-367 LTTWSH
+367 QTTWSQ
-373 TPLLS
+373 TPLLQD
-378 NLSCRFEAG
+378 LSCRFEAG

-395 KGNQAQGLFLMITA
+395 EGNKAQGLFIMIAA
-409 MALPNKGQ
+409 MALPNEGQ
-417 VLINGV
+417 VLINGI
-423 PTSNLHPEKLRS
+423 PTNNLCAQTLRS
-435 QIASLSYHDQLIYG
+435 HMASLSHHDQLIYG
-449 TVLDNIVMG
+449 TVLENILMG
-458 RNFTIEQVT
+458 RDHPIDQVL
-467 EVATA
+467 AIASA
-472 IGLNQ
+472 IGLEQ
-477 HVFALT
+477 RVLELT
-483 DAYQTVLN
+483 DAYQTILN

-503 LIILCRALIAKPAV
+503 LVILCRALVSNPSI
-517 LLWDTHIHY
+517 LLWDTHSHY
-526 LPNHELE
+526 LSNSTLE
-533 LVLNHL
+533 TVLKYL
-539 QQNFKGTVLMASI
+539 EANFKGTVLLASI
-552 HENNLSLIHEKLIL
+552 SEHNLSLNHEKLIL